1 MTPYLYAPSILILQ
15 KVRRMRSYISVPQH
29 KDDSCSGLG
38 DAGNVDLELL
48 LLNGI
53 CISQTGSLTHY
64 IKHT

>member
-1 MTPYLYAPSILILQ
+1 
-15 KVRRMRSYISVPQH
+15 MRSYISVPQH

-64 IKHT
+64 IKHTWFMTLNMPRELVQYH